1 VFPLASISARENHGV
16 EEFRLVIYEALN
28 IIRVYTK
35 TPGSKADLTD
45 PMVLDK
51 GSTLEEAAEA
61 LHKDFYQNLKYAVVW
76 GSGKYDGQRV
86 SKGHVLQ
93 DGDIVEFHI

>member
-1 VFPLASISARENHGV
+1 
-16 EEFRLVIYEALN
+16 
-28 IIRVYTK
+28 
-35 TPGSKADLTD
+35 
-45 PMVLDK
+45 MVLHK
-51 GSTLEEAAEA
+51 GSTLEEAAES